1 MACQKHWSIISNL
14 YKQMLRV
21 GRKEL
26 SKIWFITCRYSES
39 KKCYKF
45 ISGIP
50 KCNDLKFEEIPS
62 GHLVLDLVLHYQHST
77 QHVHWKDEKKGKEK
91 KRRPT
96 RSVRRK
102 KNMSGSLFSKI
113 QQPHVLSSSQS
124 TVKYSPQQLDIEQH
138 NLTRSS
144 RGVSLKEIVIHV
156 HKSHLLAGCVLIFNN
171 YVQIL
176 HLWIWQLILLKIIW
190 LPNKSWHHR
199 HVI

>member
-1 MACQKHWSIISNL
+1 MIHYMQIFRKKEVLQIHFWHSKVKWFEIRRNTKWPLGFGSSIALPEFNTACALKRW
-14 YKQMLRV
+14 K
-21 GRKEL
+21 GRK
-26 SKIWFITCRYSES
+26 R
-39 KKCYKF
+39 
-45 ISGIP
+45 
-50 KCNDLKFEEIPS
+50 
-62 GHLVLDLVLHYQHST
+62 
-77 QHVHWKDEKKGKEK
+77 K

-102 KNMSGSLFSKI
+102 KSRSGSLFSKI

-124 TVKYSPQQLDIEQH
+124 TVKYSFQQLDIEQH

-171 YVQIL
+171 YVQIV

-190 LPNKSWHHR
+190 LPNKSWRHR